1 MNTFVIIAIVVTVAI
16 IAGVAANTLSKSNFN
31 RTLAI
36 IQKQKE
42 DADSALADASENLRR
57 ISEEL
62 QSKNLR
68 IQGLEKDVEYKKEEL
83 ENAKRGFEERL
94 SQSETQH
101 QKHIDDLKS
110 ENEKVLREQKAD
122 HEKNVAALKDD
133 YNKRLEENRQNNEKA
148 LKLQIDAVKAQISAE
163 SEKVLKARQEE
174 FSKHAEESFSTI
186 AGDFNKNL
194 KEMKEAFDANKEKQ
208 DVNSAELRTQIGEA
222 VKNLK
227 DQTENVG
234 LKADHLANAL
244 RGQHK
249 MQGCWGETQLNNILV
264 SEGFVEGRDYDKEE
278 TLRDEMG
285 IVIVNEDTGK
295 RMRPDFILHYP
306 DNTDI
311 IVDSKA
317 PLNALSDYFDAEN
330 DEQRKDAAERNL
342 KALKEHID
350 CLAKKDYHSYLK
362 PGHKCLDYTVMFV
375 PNVNAIVLA
384 RQSDPHIIADAYNKK
399 NVLIVSE
406 ETLMPFLRL
415 VRTAWVNFEQAK
427 NQERIVAAA
436 QKMVDRVALF
446 CDAYAK
452 VGKKIK
458 DAQDAFDEG
467 DIKLRE
473 NGPSILHAA
482 REVEQLGIK
491 SKKNLPPMVG
501 EVLIEA
507 EPADEQAA

>member
-1 MNTFVIIAIVVTVAI
+1 MNTITIIAII
-16 IAGVAANTLSKSNFN
+16 IAVAVIAGLTVYLVSKSKFN
-31 RTLAI
+31 RE
-36 IQKQKE
+36 IQSDKI
-42 DADSALADASENLRR
+42 R
-57 ISEEL
+57 IA
-62 QSKNLR
+62 
-68 IQGLEKDVEYKKEEL
+68 GLEKDVEYKKEEL
-83 ENAKRGFEERL
+83 EAARKGFEER
-94 SQSETQH
+94 
-101 QKHIDDLKS
+101 
-110 ENEKVLREQKAD
+110 LREQKAD
-122 HEKNVAALKDD
+122 
-133 YNKRLEENRQNNEKA
+133 NEKA
-148 LKLQIDAVKAQISAE
+148 LVQQIAAVKAQIAAE

-174 FSKHAEESFSTI
+174 FSKHAEASFSTI

-194 KEMKEAFDANKEKQ
+194 KEMKAAFDANKEKQ
-208 DVNSAELRTQIGEA
+208 EVSSAELRTQIGEA

-285 IVIVNEDTGK
+285 ITIVNEDTGK

-311 IVDSKA
+311 IIDSKA
-317 PLNALSDYFDAEN
+317 PLNALSDYFDSTS
-330 DEQRKDAAERNL
+330 DEQRKDAEERNL
-342 KALKEHID
+342 KALKDHID

-375 PNVNAIVLA
+375 PNVNALVLA
-384 RQSDPHIIADAYNKK
+384 RQSDPHIIADAYRK

-415 VRTAWVNFEQAK
+415 IRTAWVNFEQAR
-427 NQERIVAAA
+427 NQEKIVSAA
-436 QKMVDRVALF
+436 QKMVDRVASF

-452 VGKKIK
+452 VGQKLD
-458 DAQDAFDEG
+458 DARKAFDEG
-467 DIKLRE
+467 DLKLRE
-473 NGPSILHAA
+473 NGQSILRAA

-507 EPADEQAA
+507 EPADQA

>member
-1 MNTFVIIAIVVTVAI
+1 MDLNQENMNSYLIIIIIVAVAVITGAVVYI
-16 IAGVAANTLSKSNFN
+16 LSRSNFD
-31 RTLAI
+31 RALAVI
-36 IQKQKE
+36 RKQKE
-42 DADSALADASENLRR
+42 DAEAA
-57 ISEEL
+57 L
-62 QSKNLR
+62 QSRDLNIK
-68 IQGLEKDVEYKKEEL
+68 GLEKDVEHKNEEL
-83 ENAKRGFEERL
+83 EAARKGFEERL
-94 SQSETQH
+94 SQNETLH
-101 QKHIDDLKS
+101 QKHIEDLKK
-110 ENEKVLREQKAD
+110 ENEKS
-122 HEKNVAALKDD
+122 
-133 YNKRLEENRQNNEKA
+133 LE
-148 LKLQIDAVKAQISAE
+148 LQIAAVKAQITAE

-194 KEMKEAFDANKEKQ
+194 KEMKEAFNANKEKQ
-208 DVNSAELRTQIGEA
+208 EVSSAELRTQIGEA

-285 IVIVNEDTGK
+285 ITIVNEDTGK

-311 IVDSKA
+311 IIDSKA
-317 PLNALSDYFDAEN
+317 PLSALSDYFDAET
-330 DEQRKDAAERNL
+330 DEQRNDAADRNL
-342 KALKEHID
+342 KALKNHID
-350 CLAKKDYHSYLK
+350 CLSKKDYHSYLK

-375 PNVNAIVLA
+375 PNVNALVLA
-384 RQSDPHIIADAYNKK
+384 RQNDPHIIADAYNNR

-415 VRTAWVNFEQAK
+415 VRTAWKNFEQAQ
-427 NQERIVAAA
+427 NQEKIVSAA

-452 VGKKIK
+452 VGQKLK
-458 DAQDAFDEG
+458 DAQSAFNEG
-467 DIKLRE
+467 DVKLRE
-473 NGPSILHAA
+473 SGQSILRAA

-491 SKKNLPPMVG
+491 SKKALPPMVG
-501 EVLIEA
+501 EVMSD
-507 EPADEQAA
+507 DE

>member
-1 MNTFVIIAIVVTVAI
+1 MNTITIIAII
-16 IAGVAANTLSKSNFN
+16 IAVAVIAGLTVYLVSKSKFN
-31 RTLAI
+31 RE
-36 IQKQKE
+36 IQSDKI
-42 DADSALADASENLRR
+42 R
-57 ISEEL
+57 IA
-62 QSKNLR
+62 
-68 IQGLEKDVEYKKEEL
+68 GLEKDVEYKKEEL
-83 ENAKRGFEERL
+83 EAARKGFEER
-94 SQSETQH
+94 
-101 QKHIDDLKS
+101 
-110 ENEKVLREQKAD
+110 LREQKAD
-122 HEKNVAALKDD
+122 
-133 YNKRLEENRQNNEKA
+133 NEKA
-148 LKLQIDAVKAQISAE
+148 LVQQIAAVKAQIAAE

-174 FSKHAEESFSTI
+174 FSKHAEASFSTI

-194 KEMKEAFDANKEKQ
+194 KEMKAAFDANKEKQ
-208 DVNSAELRTQIGEA
+208 EVSSAELRTQIGEA

-285 IVIVNEDTGK
+285 ITIVNEDTGK

-311 IVDSKA
+311 IIDSKA
-317 PLNALSDYFDAEN
+317 PLSALSDYFDSTS
-330 DEQRKDAAERNL
+330 DEQRKDAEERNL
-342 KALKEHID
+342 KALKDHID

-375 PNVNAIVLA
+375 PNVNALVLA
-384 RQSDPHIIADAYNKK
+384 RQSDPHIIADAYRK

-415 VRTAWVNFEQAK
+415 IRTAWVNFEQAR
-427 NQERIVAAA
+427 NQEKIVSAA
-436 QKMVDRVALF
+436 QKMVDRVASF

-452 VGKKIK
+452 VGQKLD
-458 DAQDAFDEG
+458 DARKAFDEG
-467 DIKLRE
+467 DLKLRE
-473 NGPSILHAA
+473 NGQSILRAA

-507 EPADEQAA
+507 EPADQA

>member
-1 MNTFVIIAIVVTVAI
+1 MNTITIIAIVIAVAV
-16 IAGVAANTLSKSNFN
+16 IAGLTVYLVSKSKFN
-31 RTLAI
+31 RE
-36 IQKQKE
+36 IQSDKI
-42 DADSALADASENLRR
+42 R
-57 ISEEL
+57 IA
-62 QSKNLR
+62 
-68 IQGLEKDVEYKKEEL
+68 GLEKDVEYKKEEL
-83 ENAKRGFEERL
+83 EAARKGFEER
-94 SQSETQH
+94 
-101 QKHIDDLKS
+101 
-110 ENEKVLREQKAD
+110 LREQKAD
-122 HEKNVAALKDD
+122 
-133 YNKRLEENRQNNEKA
+133 NEKA
-148 LKLQIDAVKAQISAE
+148 LVQQIAAVKAQIAAE

-174 FSKHAEESFSTI
+174 FSKHAETSFSTI

-194 KEMKEAFDANKEKQ
+194 KEMKAAFDANKEKQ
-208 DVNSAELRTQIGEA
+208 EVSSAELRTQIGEA

-285 IVIVNEDTGK
+285 ITIVNEDTGK

-311 IVDSKA
+311 IIDSKA
-317 PLNALSDYFDAEN
+317 PLNALSDYFDSTS
-330 DEQRKDAAERNL
+330 DEQRKDAEERNL
-342 KALKEHID
+342 KALKDHID

-375 PNVNAIVLA
+375 PNVNALVLA
-384 RQSDPHIIADAYNKK
+384 RQSDPHIIADAYRK

-415 VRTAWVNFEQAK
+415 IRTAWVNFEQAR
-427 NQERIVAAA
+427 NQEKIVSAA
-436 QKMVDRVALF
+436 QKMVDRVASF

-452 VGKKIK
+452 VGQKLD
-458 DAQDAFDEG
+458 DARKAFDEG
-467 DIKLRE
+467 DLKLRE
-473 NGPSILHAA
+473 NGQSILRAA

-507 EPADEQAA
+507 EPADQA

>member
-1 MNTFVIIAIVVTVAI
+1 MNTITIIAIVIAVAV
-16 IAGVAANTLSKSNFN
+16 IAGLTVYLVSKSKFN
-31 RTLAI
+31 RE
-36 IQKQKE
+36 IQSDKI
-42 DADSALADASENLRR
+42 R
-57 ISEEL
+57 IA
-62 QSKNLR
+62 
-68 IQGLEKDVEYKKEEL
+68 GLEKDVEYKKEEL
-83 ENAKRGFEERL
+83 EAARKGFEER
-94 SQSETQH
+94 
-101 QKHIDDLKS
+101 
-110 ENEKVLREQKAD
+110 LREQKAD
-122 HEKNVAALKDD
+122 
-133 YNKRLEENRQNNEKA
+133 NEKA
-148 LKLQIDAVKAQISAE
+148 LVQQIAAVKAQIAAE

-174 FSKHAEESFSTI
+174 FSKHAEASFSTI

-194 KEMKEAFDANKEKQ
+194 KEMKAAFDANKEKQ
-208 DVNSAELRTQIGEA
+208 EVSSAELRTQIGEA

-285 IVIVNEDTGK
+285 ITIVNEDTGK

-311 IVDSKA
+311 IIDSKA
-317 PLNALSDYFDAEN
+317 PLSALSDYFDSTS
-330 DEQRKDAAERNL
+330 DEQRKDAEERNL
-342 KALKEHID
+342 KALKDHID

-375 PNVNAIVLA
+375 PNVNALVLA
-384 RQSDPHIIADAYNKK
+384 RQSDPHIIADAYRK

-415 VRTAWVNFEQAK
+415 IRTAWVNFEQAR
-427 NQERIVAAA
+427 NQEKIVSAA
-436 QKMVDRVALF
+436 QKMVDRVASF

-452 VGKKIK
+452 VGQKLD
-458 DAQDAFDEG
+458 DARKAFDEG
-467 DIKLRE
+467 DLKLRE
-473 NGPSILHAA
+473 NGQSILRAA

-507 EPADEQAA
+507 EPADQA